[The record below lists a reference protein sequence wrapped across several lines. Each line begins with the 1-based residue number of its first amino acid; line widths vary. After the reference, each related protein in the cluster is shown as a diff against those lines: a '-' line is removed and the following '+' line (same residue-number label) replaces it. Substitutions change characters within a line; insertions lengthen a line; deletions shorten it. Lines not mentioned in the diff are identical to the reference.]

1 MKKLLKVFLLPLM
14 VLLSLGACDTN
25 YPSEQDPTVLR
36 EDNTELDYDESE
48 AADTNLERRNVEI
61 IGGEKEMPKEVIE
74 DTIQR

>member
-1 MKKLLKVFLLPLM
+1 MKKLLKVFLLPLI
-14 VLLSLGACDTN
+14 VLLSLVSCDTN
-25 YPSEQDPTVLR
+25 YPSEDPTVLR
-36 EDNTELDYDESE
+36 EDDTELDYDESE